1 MKCCYKHLTSWG
13 GVTTCMWFA
22 TSPTPFSVGA
32 HLKATRISIH
42 SILFSS
48 ASERWHGKGKVL
60 SLIFINRA
68 GESSEGD
75 QITGFPDFDTD

>member
-1 MKCCYKHLTSWG
+1 
-13 GVTTCMWFA
+13 MWFA

-42 SILFSS
+42 SILVSS
-48 ASERWHGKGKVL
+48 ASERWHGKSKVL

-68 GESSEGD
+68 GESSEETKSQD
-75 QITGFPDFDTD
+75 FQISIQISTSASTQTKASL